1 MARAFAVHD
10 ARGLDVSDEGYDE
23 LLEVEDLR
31 NLPGAIQIA
40 AEETAAASFAAV
52 SEEAAPPLKSFT
64 RAGSLMLN
72 RQPGSRAKT
81 PKPTRS
87 LSASVDQAR
96 QVVCFILSQLFNPF
110 PFSVVRPSPALE
122 R

>member
-52 SEEAAPPLKSFT
+52 SEEAPPLKSFT

-110 PFSVVRPSPALE
+110 PFSVVRPSRTLE